1 MGYPHVCSWSI
12 FPSFAIIG
20 DIGKSGAALK
30 EFKAF
35 KTDSN
40 MDKARRTWDDEV
52 SEWFI
57 KHLQAS
63 VARAF
68 RLLPFRPLRFLTGGW
83 NISEGCPLSPCF
95 PRLWAQIFR
104 WIGPHG
110 SSQIRVCG
118 IECEQ
123 WCYPI
128 IIPLLS
134 HDSPYKTIPS
144 WPCTKLAQLLP
155 HLFHPWRSDDT
166 DGSVRTISLSVGHYL
181 IWDFTGAL

>member
-1 MGYPHVCSWSI
+1 MGYPHFCSWSI

-40 MDKARRTWDDEV
+40 MDKARRTWDDQV

-83 NISEGCPLSPCF
+83 TISEGCPLSPCF
-95 PRLWAQIFR
+95 PRLLSPDFPLDWAT
-104 WIGPHG
+104 
-110 SSQIRVCG
+110 RVQSDSCV
-118 IECEQ
+118 
-123 WCYPI
+123 WYLMWTAD
-128 IIPLLS
+128 PLCHDPAPNWLS
-134 HDSPYKTIPS
+134 FSPTFSILGGAMTQTEASERSVYQLDTI
-144 WPCTKLAQLLP
+144 
-155 HLFHPWRSDDT
+155 
-166 DGSVRTISLSVGHYL
+166 
-181 IWDFTGAL
+181 

>member
-68 RLLPFRPLRFLTGGW
+68 RLLPSRPLRFLTGGW
-83 NISEGCPLSPCF
+83 KISEGCPLSPCF
-95 PRLWAQIFR
+95 PRLLSPDFPLDWAT
-104 WIGPHG
+104 
-110 SSQIRVCG
+110 RVQSDSCV
-118 IECEQ
+118 
-123 WCYPI
+123 WYLMWTAD
-128 IIPLLS
+128 PLR
-134 HDSPYKTIPS
+134 HDQK
-144 WPCTKLAQLLP
+144 TKLAQLLP
-155 HLFHPWRSDDT
+155 HVFHPWRSDNT
-166 DGSVRTISLSVGHYL
+166 DGSVRTISLSVGHY
-181 IWDFTGAL
+181 IPSGNIT